1 MMHESGGSSLLCTL
15 FLCIGLTAGMIPSTA
30 VADQESIQLGHRI
43 YTDGVLPSGEPMTGV
58 VNGDVEIAGDFVV
71 CGRCHRR
78 SGLGSIEGTSIV
90 PIVVGEMLYD
100 DLALPTSRPPAP
112 PVQRPAYTRET
123 LARSIRDGI
132 SSTGEE
138 FSVLMPRYELSD
150 EAMDNLLD
158 YLESLSLKP
167 DPGVTESDIHFVTI
181 LDDSVSESQRK
192 ALLDVLTVFFKQK
205 NTETRYETKRKES
218 GPWHKDWNFKPYRK
232 WVLHVWDL
240 SGPQS
245 GWAGQLQAHYDEQ
258 PVFAVLNGMVGGDW
272 QPIHDYC
279 EQQGLPCL
287 FPTTNL
293 PVIDE
298 SDFYS
303 VYFSKGISLEADVL
317 VEHLRDQ
324 DAAGPQVLQV
334 YRRGDSLGETAARQ
348 MDKRLGESVT
358 SFALPEQVRM
368 FREAL
373 EAAHDSES
381 TSVVAWLSEKDLQDV
396 SGVGS
401 PKASQPPFY
410 VSSSFIDTPEQLP
423 ASLDRANTF
432 VTYTSALPADR
443 GRLVMRST
451 GWLRAKRI
459 YSQEEQTIQANAYFA
474 LKIAGGSLT
483 FIHTFFSREYF
494 LESIEHMID
503 NAIYTSIYSHM
514 SLAPEQRFVSKG
526 GEIVGF
532 DSASPDKLVPVTD
545 WLVPDF
551 SD

>member
-1 MMHESGGSSLLCTL
+1 MTHVARRSSLLRALIL
-15 FLCIGLTAGMIPSTA
+15 F
-30 VADQESIQLGHRI
+30 VALSAWAAPCSAEGDADSIELGHRI
-43 YTDGVLPSGEPMTGV
+43 YTDGILPSGEPMTGL

-90 PIVVGEMLYD
+90 PVVVGSMLYE
-100 DLALPTSRPPAP
+100 DLALPTSRPPLP

-132 SSTGEE
+132 SPTGEE

-150 EAMDNLLD
+150 DAMDDLLD
-158 YLESLSLKP
+158 YLESLSMEP
-167 DPGVTESDIHFVTI
+167 DPGVTETDIHFATI
-181 LDDSVSESQRK
+181 LDDSVSKSQRK
-192 ALLDVLTVFFKQK
+192 ALLDVLTVFIEQK

-245 GWAGQLQAHYDEQ
+245 GWAEQLQAHYDEQ
-258 PVFAVLNGMVGGDW
+258 PVFAVLNGMVAGDW

-279 EQQGLPCL
+279 EQQSLPCL
-287 FPTTNL
+287 FPTTVL

-303 VYFSKGISLEADVL
+303 VYFSKGISLEANVL
-317 VEHLRDQ
+317 VEHLREQ
-324 DAAGPQVLQV
+324 DVEEPQVLQV
-334 YRRGDSLGETAARQ
+334 YRSGDPLGETAATELVERFG
-348 MDKRLGESVT
+348 DSVT
-358 SFALPEQVRM
+358 SFVLPEQASD
-368 FREAL
+368 FQGAL
-373 EAAHDSES
+373 EAADGDKA
-381 TSVVAWLSEKDLQDV
+381 TSIVAWLGEQDLEDV
-396 SGVGS
+396 LSVDS
-401 PKASQPPFY
+401 SSVPVY
-410 VSSSFIDTPEQLP
+410 LSSSFIDTPQQVP
-423 ASLDRANTF
+423 DALDRTNTF
-432 VTYTSALPADR
+432 VIFTSALPSER
-443 GRLVMRST
+443 RRLLMRST

-459 YSQEEQTIQANAYFA
+459 YSQEEQLIQANAYFA

-503 NAIYTSIYSHM
+503 NAIYTANYSHM

-526 GEIVGF
+526 GLIAGF
-532 DSASPDKLVPVTD
+532 DSVAPDRFVAVSD
-545 WLVPDF
+545 WLIPDV

>member
-1 MMHESGGSSLLCTL
+1 MTYVARRSSVLRALIYFGAL
-15 FLCIGLTAGMIPSTA
+15 IAWVAPSLA
-30 VADQESIQLGHRI
+30 EGDSDSAELGHRI
-43 YTDGVLPSGEPMTGV
+43 YTDGILPSGEPMTGLV
-58 VNGDVEIAGDFVV
+58 SGDVEIAGDFVV

-78 SGLGSIEGTSIV
+78 SGLGSLEGTSVV
-90 PIVVGEMLYD
+90 PVVVGSMLYE
-100 DLALPTSRPPAP
+100 DLALPTSRPPLP

-150 EAMDNLLD
+150 DAMDDLLD
-158 YLESLSLKP
+158 YLESLSMEP
-167 DPGVTESDIHFVTI
+167 DPGVTETDIHFATI
-181 LDDSVSESQRK
+181 LDDSVSESKRK
-192 ALLDVLTVFFKQK
+192 ALLDVLSVFIEQK

-245 GWAGQLQAHYDEQ
+245 GWAEQLQAHYDEQ
-258 PVFAVLNGMVGGDW
+258 PVFAVLNGIVAGDW

-279 EQQGLPCL
+279 EQQSLPCL
-287 FPTTNL
+287 FPTTVL

-303 VYFSKGISLEADVL
+303 VYFSKGISLEANVL

-324 DAAGPQVLQV
+324 ELEEPQILQV
-334 YRRGDSLGETAARQ
+334 YRRGDPLGETVATELVE
-348 MDKRLGESVT
+348 RLGDAVT
-358 SFALPEQVRM
+358 SFVLPDQESDIH
-368 FREAL
+368 EAL
-373 EAAHDSES
+373 QAAQGDKA
-381 TSVVAWLSEKDLQDV
+381 TSIVAWLGEEDLENVLGSDASEIPVYL
-396 SGVGS
+396 
-401 PKASQPPFY
+401 
-410 VSSSFIDTPEQLP
+410 SSSFIDTPQQVP
-423 ASLDRANTF
+423 NALDRANTF
-432 VTYTSALPADR
+432 VIYTSALPSER
-443 GRLVMRST
+443 RRLLMRSA
-451 GWLRAKRI
+451 GWLKAKRI
-459 YSQEEQTIQANAYFA
+459 YSQEEQLIQANAYFA
-474 LKIAGGSLT
+474 LKMAGGSLT

-526 GEIVGF
+526 GLIAGF
-532 DSASPDKLVPVTD
+532 DSLAPDRFVAVTD
-545 WLVPDF
+545 WLVPDI